1 MSTNRSQV
9 IIMGGSLGGLTAGLF
24 LRELG
29 YEVTIYERS
38 RILLAGRGAGIV
50 LSPMAVRYFTQHQ
63 PERVEEMSFAS
74 PWVRYLG
81 ADGSIVAQQNE
92 PYRFSSYNAIYR
104 ALLDAFGTEAYHLDA
119 MVSDFEQ
126 DEQGV
131 TVYLADGSVK
141 RCDLLVCAD
150 GIRSTARARLLGDAP
165 LDYAGYIAWR
175 GILSEDEVSPDTFA
189 TMRDAITYHIMPQG
203 HMLTYPIPV
212 VDRAADSTAP
222 FINWLWYRNIPAG
235 PALDTLMTDKQGQ
248 LRDISLAPGM
258 VREEN
263 VASLH
268 QDAAATF
275 PPRLTELILNSKEP
289 FIQVV
294 IDNQVPRMAFGR
306 ICILG
311 DAAFAARPHA
321 AAGTAKAAEDA
332 WQLSQALKASAGDI
346 VSALQQWQAKQLPLG
361 RALVERA
368 RQAGAQLQNGSW
380 PIGQPLP
387 FGLYEIGDTRMEN
400 YY

>member
-1 MSTNRSQV
+1 MSTNQANV

-29 YEVTIYERS
+29 YRVTIYERS

-50 LSPMAVRYFTQHQ
+50 LSPMAVRYFALHQ
-63 PERVEEMSFAS
+63 PDTIDEMSLAS

-81 ADGSIVAQQNE
+81 ADGSIVAQQDE

-104 ALLDAFGTEAYHLDA
+104 ALLDAFGTDQYHLNA
-119 MVSDFEQ
+119 MVSGFEQ

-131 TVYLADGSVK
+131 TVYLADGSMK

-150 GIRSTARARLLGDAP
+150 GIRSTARGLLLGEVP

-175 GILSEDEVSPDTFA
+175 GILSEEELSPDTFA

-212 VDRAADSTAP
+212 VDRSPDGAEP
-222 FINWLWYRNIPAG
+222 FVNWLWYRNIPPGA
-235 PALDTLMTDKQGQ
+235 ALDALMTDKNGKLQEV
-248 LRDISLAPGM
+248 SLGPGM
-258 VREEN
+258 VRDEN
-263 VASLH
+263 VSTLR
-268 QDAAATF
+268 QDATGTF
-275 PPRLTELILNSKEP
+275 PPLLTELILNSKQP
-289 FIQVV
+289 FIQAV
-294 IDNQVPRMAFGR
+294 IDCEVPRMAFGR

-311 DAAFAARPHA
+311 DAAFAARPHT

-332 WQLSQALKASAGDI
+332 WQLAQALNTTQGDI
-346 VSALQQWQAKQLPLG
+346 LSALQQWQTKQLPLG
-361 RALVERA
+361 RALVQRA
-368 RQAGAQLQNGSW
+368 RQAGRQLQNGTW
-380 PIGQPLP
+380 QIGHPLP
-387 FGLYEIGDTRMEN
+387 FGLYQIGDTRMPDF
-400 YY
+400 